1 MSKKYEYFSHSEC
14 EFYPCH
20 AGADEDNFNCLFCY
34 CPLYVLGDRCGGNFR
49 YLENGYKDCSGC
61 LYPHNRGNYDAI
73 MKRYG
78 EILAAITPHGDEH
91 KRPPQ
96 QTQNAKPNRTVQE
109 DNIKTKSG
117 GTRR

>member
-20 AGADEDNFNCLFCY
+20 AGGDEDNFNC
-34 CPLYVLGDRCGGNFR
+34 DRCGGNFR